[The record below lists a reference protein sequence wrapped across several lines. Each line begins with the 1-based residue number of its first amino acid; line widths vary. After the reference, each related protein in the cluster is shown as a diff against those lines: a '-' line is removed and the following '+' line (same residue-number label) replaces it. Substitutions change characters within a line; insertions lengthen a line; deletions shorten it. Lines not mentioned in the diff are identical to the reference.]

1 MKKSNLKKLVMMT
14 LAMGALY
21 VPGLASAEEVAAPQE
36 FALDE
41 VVVTA
46 NRMEN
51 KLVDTPANV
60 SVVTSEEMERRN
72 YQSVTEAVKNV
83 PGVNVLGAAGSDEQ
97 YITLNGDARVLIMID
112 GRPVNQSKGVVSG
125 RAGLDASTLPAAD
138 AIERIEIVKGMG
150 SSAYGSDGIGGVINI
165 ITKSAKQ
172 NYVKLNVNTGSWGS
186 QNYKAVV
193 SHKEGKTGVL
203 ATLTKEKQ
211 DYIKYKEANSK
222 NHVRRPN
229 SASDKVAA
237 TIKVEQEI
245 GDDQM
250 ASIYFEHSLKDGGRP
265 NAAVGVISWGSPQW
279 YLKDKG
285 SELNNNLTVKYDWNK
300 GKDNAGYIQV
310 YRNHYNGNY
319 YDKGSN
325 NGDAFYRE
333 TKNGLNLQQNFKL
346 SDTNKLVAGAD
357 WYGTKVENRMNWNS
371 GKKLNDKSIFLQDS
385 WEFAPT
391 WTLNAGVRYD
401 DHSSF
406 GSKVTGS
413 AAINKKLS
421 ENSHVYASWGQI
433 FNAPTTDDLYYPAKA
448 YSEGNPDLEPE
459 KGNVWTVGYDTAV
472 GKSQVGVN
480 AFYSDIK
487 DAISWAAGS
496 DGKYRPYNVN
506 KQKKRGM
513 ELNYKYNFDD
523 NWSAFASYAYIKCED
538 NDVRNYTY
546 ETNQYKFGV
555 SYTDTKWNVD
565 LYGRG
570 ASGLS
575 SLNYADKNYVT
586 MDLSV
591 NYKVQKNWK
600 LYAKGF
606 NITNAAYA
614 ERAGVTVSSFNGHV
628 IDSYP
633 AAGRR
638 FLVGTEFTF

>member
-1 MKKSNLKKLVMMT
+1 MKKLNMKKIA
-14 LAMGALY
+14 LASVAMSALWS
-21 VPGLASAEEVAAPQE
+21 VSFASAEEVKPQE
-36 FALDE
+36 FTLDE

-51 KLVDTPANV
+51 KLVNTPANV
-60 SVVTSEEMERRN
+60 SVVTGEEIERRN
-72 YQSVTEAVKNV
+72 YQSVTEAIKNV
-83 PGVNVLGAAGSDEQ
+83 PGANVLGSAGSDEQ

-125 RAGLDASTLPAAD
+125 RAGIDASTLPSAD
-138 AIERIEIVKGMG
+138 AIERIEVVKGMG
-150 SSAYGSDGIGGVINI
+150 SSVYGSDGIGGVINI
-165 ITKSAKQ
+165 ITKSAKK
-172 NYVKLNVNTGSWGS
+172 NFVKLNVNTGSWGS

-203 ATLTKEKQ
+203 ATITKEKQ
-211 DYIKYKEANSK
+211 DYIKYREANTK

-237 TIKVEQEI
+237 TVKVEQEI
-245 GDDQM
+245 GEDQM
-250 ASIYFEHSLKDGGRP
+250 ATVYFEHSLKDGGRP
-265 NAAVGVISWGSPQW
+265 NAAVGVQSWGSNQW

-285 SELNNNLTVKYDWNK
+285 SELNNNLSVKYDWNK
-300 GKDNAGYIQV
+300 GKDNAGFVQV

-319 YDKGSN
+319 YDKGSF
-325 NGDAFYRE
+325 NGDAFYKE

-357 WYGTKVENRMNWNS
+357 WYGTKVENRLNWNS
-371 GKKLNDKSIFLQDS
+371 GKKINNKSIFVQDS

-391 WTLNAGVRYD
+391 WTLNAGARF
-401 DHSSF
+401 DHHSTF
-406 GSKVTGS
+406 GSKLTGS
-413 AAINKKLS
+413 AAVNKKLD

-433 FNAPTTDDLYYPAKA
+433 FNAPTTDDLYYPASP
-448 YSEGNPDLEPE
+448 YTEGNPNLDPE
-459 KGNVWTVGYDTAV
+459 KGNVFTIGYDAKV
-472 GKSQVGVN
+472 GDKTQVGVN

-487 DAISWAAGS
+487 DAIAWAPGA
-496 DGKYRPYNVN
+496 DWKYRPYNVN

-513 ELNYKYNFDD
+513 ELNYRYSFDD
-523 NWSAFASYAYIKCED
+523 NWSAFASYTFIKCDD
-538 NDVRNYTY
+538 NDVRNDTY

-555 SYTDTKWNVD
+555 SYTDAKWNID

-575 SLNYADKNYVT
+575 NVAYADKNYVT
-586 MDLSV
+586 MDMSV
-591 NYKVQKNWK
+591 NYKLKQNWK

-614 ERAGVTVSSFNGHV
+614 ERAGVAVSSLNGHV
-628 IDSYP
+628 IDTYP

-638 FLVGTEFTF
+638 FLIGTELTF